1 MIGITGYG
9 GYLPYN
15 RLQRSEIQK
24 EFGTEGLKG
33 ERTIASYDEDSA
45 TMAVA
50 AALNATHNKYG
61 LPLKAVYF
69 ATTTSPYAEKQ
80 SETLIS
86 GALDLADTVRTAE
99 FSNTLRAGT
108 TALRAA
114 LDTAAAGSGPVLV
127 AAADMRSGGASG
139 ANEATFGDGAA
150 ALIVG
155 GENVLAKFLGAAS
168 IALEIVDTW
177 RNQGD
182 PYVRNWDER
191 FQLEEGY
198 GRAIPDVLKGLFTE
212 TGLKPA
218 DFAKVIFPVQP
229 KIQAILG
236 RQGFKPEQV
245 ADSMTGMVGLTGAA
259 HPLLMLVAELEKANP
274 GDRFLV
280 LGYGEGADA
289 LAFEATADVAKFKPL
304 RSVPVQLQNKNN
316 AITYATYLKWR
327 QRVDMEPARRP
338 DPGRPSSPFMHR
350 RSKFNLALYGSKCTK
365 CGTPQFPAQRV
376 CYKCRSKDE
385 MENYGFRDKRGKLTT
400 YSADYLTISLSPPE
414 IAAVVDFEGGGR
426 MMCNMTD
433 VDAEQLQIG
442 QHVEMTLRRMFTAG
456 GIHSYF
462 WKATG
467 IR

>member
-9 GYLPYN
+9 GYIPYN

-24 EFGTEGLKG
+24 EFGTQGLKG
-33 ERTIASYDEDSA
+33 ERTIAAYDEDSA

-50 AALNATHNKYG
+50 AALNATHNRYG
-61 LPLKAVYF
+61 LPIKGVYF
-69 ATTTSPYAEKQ
+69 ATTTAPYAEKQ
-80 SETLIS
+80 SETLIA
-86 GALDLADTVRTAE
+86 GALDLGETTRTAE
-99 FSNTLRAGT
+99 FTNTLRAGT
-108 TALRAA
+108 SALRAA
-114 LDTAAAGSGPVLV
+114 IDTAIAGSGPVLV

-139 ANEATFGDGAA
+139 ANEAAFGDGAA
-150 ALIVG
+150 ALVIGSEGVI
-155 GENVLAKFLGAAS
+155 AKHVGAAS
-168 IALEIVDTW
+168 VTLEIVDTW

-191 FQLEEGY
+191 FQMVEGY
-198 GRAIPDVLKGLFTE
+198 GRAIPDVVKAVFAE
-212 TGLKPA
+212 TGLGA
-218 DFAKVIFPVQP
+218 GDIARVVFPVPP
-229 KIQAILG
+229 KSQAILG
-236 RQGFKPEQV
+236 KLGFKPEQV
-245 ADSMTGMVGLTGAA
+245 ADSMSGMVGLTGAA
-259 HPLLMLVAELEKANP
+259 HPLLMLAAELEGAKP
-274 GDRFLV
+274 GDRILV

-289 LAFEATADVAKFKPL
+289 IIFEATDAIKSFKPM
-304 RSVPVQLQNKNN
+304 RSIPAQIGSKRND
-316 AITYATYLKWR
+316 ITYATYLKWR

-338 DPGRPSSPFMHR
+338 DPSRPSSPFMHR
-350 RSKFNLALYGSKCTK
+350 RSRFNLALYGSKCVA

-376 CYKCRSKDE
+376 CYKCRAKDQ
-385 MENYGFRDKRGKLTT
+385 MENYGFRDKRGRLTT

-433 VDAEQLQIG
+433 VDAEKLQIG
-442 QHVEMTLRRMFTAG
+442 QEVEMTLRRMFTAG

>member
-1 MIGITGYG
+1 MVGITAYG
-9 GYLPYN
+9 GYIPYN

-24 EFGTEGLKG
+24 EFGTAGLRG
-33 ERTIASYDEDSA
+33 ERSIAGYDEDSA

-50 AALNATHNKYG
+50 AALNATHNRYG
-61 LPLKAVYF
+61 LGMKAVFF

-80 SETLIS
+80 SETLIA
-86 GALDLADTVRTAE
+86 GALDLPESVRTAE
-99 FSNTLRAGT
+99 FTNTLRAGT

-114 LDTAAAGSGPVLV
+114 LDTASAGSGPVLLT
-127 AAADMRSGGASG
+127 AADMRSGGASG
-139 ANEATFGDGAA
+139 TNEATFGDGAA
-150 ALIVG
+150 ALVIG
-155 GENVLAKFLGAAS
+155 ADNIIAKFIGAAS
-168 IALEIVDTW
+168 VALEIVDTW

-182 PYVRNWDER
+182 SNVRNWDER
-191 FQLEEGY
+191 FQMEEGY
-198 GRAIPDVLKGLFTE
+198 GRAIPDVLKAVFAE
-212 TGLKPA
+212 TGLTAA
-218 DFAKVIFPVQP
+218 DIAKVIFPVPP
-229 KIQAILG
+229 KAQALLG
-236 RQGFKPEQV
+236 KAGFRPEQV

-259 HPLLMLVAELEKANP
+259 HPLLMLTAELEKAKP

-289 LAFEATADVAKFKPL
+289 IVFEATDAITKFKPL
-304 RSVPVQLQNKNN
+304 RSIPAQLESKKND
-316 AITYATYLKWR
+316 ITYATYLKWR

-338 DPGRPSSPFMHR
+338 DPSRPSSPFMHR
-350 RSKFNLALYGSKCTK
+350 RSKFNLALYGTKCTA

-376 CYKCRSKDE
+376 CYKCRVKDQ

-433 VDAEQLQIG
+433 VDAESLQIG
-442 QHVEMTLRRMFTAG
+442 QQVEMTLRKMFTAG

-462 WKATG
+462 WKATN

>member
-1 MIGITGYG
+1 MVGITGYG
-9 GYLPYN
+9 GYVPYN

-33 ERTIASYDEDSA
+33 ERTIAGYDEDSA

-50 AALNATHNKYG
+50 AALNATHNRYG
-61 LPLKAVYF
+61 LPLKGVYF
-69 ATTTSPYAEKQ
+69 ATTTAPYAEKQ
-80 SETLIS
+80 SETLIA
-86 GALDLADTVRTAE
+86 GALDLAETVRTAE

-114 LDTAAAGSGPVLV
+114 LDAAVAGSGPVLV

-139 ANEATFGDGAA
+139 ANEATFGDGGAA
-150 ALIVG
+150 ILVG
-155 GENVLAKFLGAAS
+155 TDGVIAKFVGAAS
-168 IALEIVDTW
+168 VALEIVDTW

-198 GRAIPDVLKGLFTE
+198 GRAIPEVLKAVFTE
-212 TGLKPA
+212 TGLKAA
-218 DFAKVIFPVQP
+218 DIAKVIFPVQP
-229 KIQAILG
+229 KIQAILT

-245 ADSMTGMVGLTGAA
+245 ADSLTGMVGLTGAA
-259 HPLLMLVAELEKANP
+259 HPLLMLAAELEKANA
-274 GDRFLV
+274 GDRILV

-289 LAFEATADVAKFKPL
+289 LVFEVTGEIAKFRPL
-304 RSVPVQLQNKNN
+304 RSVPAQLASKRND
-316 AITYATYLKWR
+316 ITYATYLKWR
-327 QRVDMEPARRP
+327 QRVDMEPPRRP
-338 DPGRPSSPFMHR
+338 DPSRPSSPFMHR
-350 RSKFNLALYGSKCTK
+350 RAKYNLALYGTKCTA

-376 CYKCRSKDE
+376 CYKCRTKDQ

-433 VDAEQLQIG
+433 VDAEKLQIG
-442 QHVEMTLRRMFTAG
+442 QEVEMTLRKMFTAG

-462 WKATG
+462 WKATN